1 MTLPSLGRD
10 ITEKVLVRDADAAS
24 PSCVARAGDIVGAVQ
39 SGRTDLATNRRLLD
53 EAVDRDAH
61 RTVADGHG

>member
-10 ITEKVLVRDADAAS
+10 ITEKLLVRDADAAS
-24 PSCVARAGDIVGAVQ
+24 PSCAARAGDIVGAVQ

-53 EAVDRDAH
+53 EAVAQDAH
-61 RTVADGHG
+61 RAVADDHD